1 MGQLYATLADLAN
14 LGFVST
20 AFGQLTNPQVQAQLQ
35 AASDYASSKMAARYS
50 LPLLAWDTS
59 VTQGVAQIATYQCM
73 CLRGFDPANP
83 GDAAARD
90 LWIAAREFFDA
101 VERQHAHP
109 LVTESPMPT
118 NQAQPSVAAPM
129 VLGQPLLGWMP
140 GQGSVQQTQSAIG
153 TVPAPGNS
161 GGFGGYQWPYP
172 GWPNGGGSPP
182 PGVF

>member
-35 AASDYASSKMAARYS
+35 AASDFASSKMAARFS

-59 VTQGVAQIATYQCM
+59 ITQGVAQIATYQCM

-83 GDAAARD
+83 GDASARD

-118 NQAQPSVAAPM
+118 NQAQPVYAAPLIM
-129 VLGQPLLGWMP
+129 SNPQQGW
-140 GQGSVQQTQSAIG
+140 I
-153 TVPAPGNS
+153 PAEGCPPFVRS
-161 GGFGGYQWPYP
+161 GI
-172 GWPNGGGSPP
+172 S
-182 PGVF
+182 

>member
-14 LGFVST
+14 LGFVAT

-118 NQAQPSVAAPM
+118 NQAQPVYAAP
-129 VLGQPLLGWMP
+129 LIISNPQQGW
-140 GQGSVQQTQSAIG
+140 I
-153 TVPAPGNS
+153 PAEGCPSFVRS
-161 GGFGGYQWPYP
+161 GI
-172 GWPNGGGSPP
+172 S
-182 PGVF
+182 

>member
-1 MGQLYATLADLAN
+1 MGQLYATLADLGN

-59 VTQGVAQIATYQCM
+59 ITQGVAQIATYQCM

-83 GDAAARD
+83 GDVSARD
-90 LWIAAREFFDA
+90 LWIAARGFFDA

-118 NQAQPSVAAPM
+118 NQAQPVYAAP
-129 VLGQPLLGWMP
+129 LIISNPQQGW
-140 GQGSVQQTQSAIG
+140 I
-153 TVPAPGNS
+153 PAEGCPSFVRS
-161 GGFGGYQWPYP
+161 GI
-172 GWPNGGGSPP
+172 S
-182 PGVF
+182 